1 MSWGELVL
9 FAGRAVAGHRL
20 RTGLSLLG
28 VAIGVSAVLV
38 LTALGEGAR
47 RYVVNQFASL
57 GTNLVIVIP
66 GHTDTTGEMPGVGGT
81 PHDFTLDDSRA
92 IEREIP
98 QVRRVAPVVAST
110 VDVSHG
116 QYSRQVAL
124 IGTTASYIQMRDITM
139 ERGNFL
145 PPMELHRGAP
155 MVVLGY
161 TLAHDLFRG
170 ADPIGA
176 IIRVGEWRMRVIGVL
191 AKQGTNLGVN
201 LDEIVMV
208 PVATAMRM
216 SNRGSLFRCIV
227 EVRAH
232 ADLTEAKHKISALL
246 TERHGE
252 LDTTTLTQD
261 AVLATFSQ
269 ILQVLTLAVAA
280 IAAISL
286 TVAGIGIMNVM
297 LVAVAERTREI
308 GLLMAV
314 GVERRQIL
322 STFLTEAGIL
332 ATAGGVVGILVGEA
346 LVRLL
351 VALYPAF
358 PAYAPLWAIIASLA
372 VSLSI
377 GLLFGFLPAR
387 RATRL
392 EPVLALRHK

>member
-1 MSWGELVL
+1 VSWGELLL
-9 FAGRAVAGHRL
+9 FAARAVAGHRL

-28 VAIGVSAVLV
+28 VAIGVAAVLL

-47 RYVVNQFASL
+47 RYVINQFSSL
-57 GTNLVIVIP
+57 GTNLIIVVP

-81 PHDFTLDDSRA
+81 PHDFTLDDAIA
-92 IEREIP
+92 IERQIP
-98 QVRRVAPVVAST
+98 QVRRVAPVAVST

-124 IGTTASYIQMRDITM
+124 IGTTASYVHMRDIKM
-139 ERGNFL
+139 ERGTFL
-145 PPMELHRGAP
+145 PKMEFRRGAP
-155 MVVLGY
+155 MAVLGT

-170 ADPIGA
+170 ADPVGA
-176 IIRVGEWRMRVIGVL
+176 VVRVGDWRMRIIGVL

-216 SNRGSLFRCIV
+216 SNRSSLFRCIV
-227 EVRAH
+227 EVRAQ
-232 ADLTEAKHKISALL
+232 ADLGEAKRKITALL

-261 AVLATFSQ
+261 AVLSTFSQ
-269 ILQVLTLAVAA
+269 ILQVLTLVVAA
-280 IAAISL
+280 IASISL
-286 TVAGIGIMNVM
+286 AVAGIGIMNVM

-322 STFLTEAGIL
+322 ATFLAEAAIL
-332 ATAGGVVGILVGEA
+332 ASAGGLVGIVVGELLVH
-346 LVRLL
+346 LM
-351 VALYPAF
+351 VALYPAL
-358 PAYAPLWAIIASLA
+358 PAFAPLWAIAASLA
-372 VSLSI
+372 VSLFV